1 MKADTNT
8 LQQVLQGDRRF
19 VIPVY
24 QRPYVWTRERQ
35 WESLWNDV
43 ESTAVRLA
51 EARQT
56 AYGNN
61 LPASE
66 ADSKAPPHF
75 LGAIVV
81 EQHPTST
88 TDINTR
94 LVVDGQQRLIT
105 LQLLLMGTLD
115 ALRTAAVDKRQ
126 VAQLR
131 KLTRNDEEIW
141 SGDDLRK
148 IWPRP
153 AEREAYQRAV
163 APDPPPGDNS
173 QFAAAREFFFGE
185 ATDFLED
192 QGLPEDPYAEGVS
205 VRRRST
211 LLVSTLLGLV
221 KLVVIDLEDVDDA
234 QVIFEALNAR
244 NTPLSATDLVKN
256 LLFMRAQAKGHDP
269 EKLYTEVWAR
279 FDKADHWWREYTGA
293 GHARRARQDW
303 LVGDWLIAQLG
314 RVINVGRLY
323 GEFRDWLVSSG
334 ASALDAL
341 QTLSQYADAYEKLH
355 SRVEG
360 ATYKER
366 RSFDHIDQLN
376 VTVATPV
383 LLWLLTRPEEK
394 LPIAEREMAF
404 RAIECFVIRRMAI
417 KAQTRAYGQA
427 FAEVLR
433 AGQHADAHPGHA
445 IVEALRKGPHGYTWP
460 TDDELVAQF
469 RTSPYYG
476 YGGIAQYRL
485 RLLLGAVDARLQ
497 RKDHKA
503 EPVTIQY
510 DRLQV
515 EHLIPRSW
523 QTHWPVEASDP
534 NEKIVR
540 KQERE
545 AHVHRIGNLTLVS
558 DRLNP
563 AMGHDPWKDKR
574 TQLSEHSN
582 LRLNVLLC
590 QEDEWDERA
599 IRRRGEW
606 LAGQVASIWPG
617 PNSSVFGLGGDG
629 ESTTGTSAARPQS
642 PTPAAGR

>member
-1 MKADTNT
+1 MKADTKT

-35 WESLWNDV
+35 WEPLWSDV

-51 EARQT
+51 EARRT
-56 AYGNN
+56 AHAHD
-61 LPASE
+61 LPASK

-88 TDINTR
+88 TDIKTR

-115 ALRTAAVDKRQ
+115 ALRTASVDKRQ

-148 IWPRP
+148 VWPRP
-153 AEREAYQRAV
+153 AEREGYQRAV
-163 APDPPPGDNS
+163 AADPPSGDDS
-173 QFAAAREFFFGE
+173 VFAAARQFFFGE
-185 ATDFLED
+185 AIDFLED
-192 QGLPEDPYAEGVS
+192 QGVPEDPYADGGS
-205 VRRRST
+205 VRRRSS
-211 LLVSTLLGLV
+211 LLVSTLIGLV

-269 EKLYTEVWAR
+269 ERLYEEVWAR
-279 FDKADHWWREYTGA
+279 FDRANHWWREYTGA

-323 GEFRDWLVSSG
+323 GEFRDWLDSSG
-334 ASALDAL
+334 KSAFDAL
-341 QTLSQYADAYEKLH
+341 QTLNQYADAFEKLH
-355 SRVEG
+355 ARVDG
-360 ATYKER
+360 ATSKEL
-366 RSFDHIDQLN
+366 RSFHHINQLN
-376 VTVATPV
+376 VAVANPV
-383 LLWLLTRPEEK
+383 LLWLLTQPEED
-394 LPIAEREMAF
+394 LPIPEREMAF
-404 RAIECFVIRRMAI
+404 RAIESFVIRRMAI

-433 AGQHADAHPGHA
+433 AGQQADAHPGHA
-445 IVEALRKGPHGYTWP
+445 IVEALRQGPHGYTWP
-460 TDDELVAQF
+460 RNDELVSQF
-469 RTSPYYG
+469 RTSAYYG

-485 RLLLGAVDARLQ
+485 RLLLSAVDARLQ
-497 RKDHKA
+497 RDAHKS
-503 EPVTIQY
+503 EPVSIQY
-510 DRLQV
+510 GKLQV
-515 EHLIPRSW
+515 EHVIPRSW
-523 QTHWPVEASDP
+523 RKHWPVEASDP
-534 NEKIVR
+534 NERIVR
-540 KQERE
+540 EQERE
-545 AHVHRIGNLTLVS
+545 AHIHRIGNLTLVS

-563 AMGHDPWKDKR
+563 AMGHNPWKNKR
-574 TQLSEHSN
+574 EQLAEHSN

-590 QEDEWDERA
+590 QIGEWNERA
-599 IRRRGEW
+599 IRERGEW
-606 LAGQVASIWPG
+606 LAGQLASIWPG
-617 PNSSVFGLGGDG
+617 PNS
-629 ESTTGTSAARPQS
+629 AAWVS
-642 PTPAAGR
+642 